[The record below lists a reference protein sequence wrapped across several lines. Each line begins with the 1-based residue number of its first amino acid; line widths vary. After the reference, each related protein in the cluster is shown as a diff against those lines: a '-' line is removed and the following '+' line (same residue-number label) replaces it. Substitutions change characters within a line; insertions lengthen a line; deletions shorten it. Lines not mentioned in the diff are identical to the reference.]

1 MATYGVQ
8 PNDTLSGIAQRFGIS
23 LADLLAANPQIADP
37 DLIVVGQ
44 VLTIPNGSGGD
55 PSPPPPS
62 GDLRARVLAEAAQRQ
77 GIPYRLDPP
86 PDGVNNL
93 DCSLFVLVAFRGA
106 GVPFPAGVRTAE
118 QIRQRCEPVEWG
130 AVQPGDLLFFEHSYE
145 PNEPPGPD
153 GRVASHVGISLGAG
167 TQRMWDC
174 HASSGESGG
183 PGVTQTDI
191 STDYWQQR
199 LFEARRPRQ
208 LPVVGAPPPPPP
220 VETRYRVTDDQV
232 RLRQEPGLAGQIL
245 AELGAGT
252 IVVALE
258 PATVPADGYDWQHV
272 RAPDGTVGWMATAFL
287 APLAPDADGAALS
300 DEPNHAFSF
309 AELKPHVEAAAAR
322 YGADPRVVAG
332 IIAQE
337 SGFTN
342 WRVHRDGTGHGLIG
356 LDDNGLLPDFERWAG
371 LTCGRGAAARSI
383 PPALQIAYLAK
394 TIGELTRQYGSA
406 YAAARV
412 WHRGPGLW
420 QDALGDRYESLIRGH
435 IEQLFGSMAIL
446 RTAPASGRSRGARR
460 PPSRPTRSR
469 RGRRGA

>member
-1 MATYGVQ
+1 MATYSVQ
-8 PNDTLSGIAQRFGIS
+8 PNDTLSGIAQRFSIS
-23 LADLLAANPQIADP
+23 LGELLAANPQITDP
-37 DLIVVGQ
+37 NLIVVGQ
-44 VLTIPNGSGGD
+44 PLTIPDGDGSA
-55 PSPPPPS
+55 PIPPPS
-62 GDLRARVLAEAAQRQ
+62 GDPRTRVLAEAARRQ
-77 GIPYRLDPP
+77 GIPYCINPP

-106 GVPFPAGVRTAE
+106 RLPFPAGVRTAE
-118 QIRQRCEPVEWG
+118 QIRQACDPIAWD
-130 AVQPGDLLFFEHSYE
+130 AVQPGDLLFFEHTYE

-153 GRVASHVGISLGAG
+153 GHVASHIGISLGAG

-174 HASSGESGG
+174 HCTMGDSGG
-183 PGVTQTDI
+183 PGVIQTDV

-208 LPVVGAPPPPPP
+208 LPAAGAAPPPPP
-220 VETRYRVTDDQV
+220 ETHYRVTDDQV
-232 RLRQEPGLAGQIL
+232 RLRREPGLAGQVL
-245 AELGAGT
+245 AEMDADTLL
-252 IVVALE
+252 VALE

-272 RAPDGTVGWMATAFL
+272 RALDGTVGWVATAFL
-287 APLAPDADGAALS
+287 APLTSAPSGVPLS
-300 DEPNHAFSF
+300 NEPDHAFSF
-309 AELKPHVEAAAAR
+309 AELAPCVEATAAR

-371 LTCGRGAAARSI
+371 LACGRGAGAICI
-383 PPALQIAYLAK
+383 PPALQIDYLAK
-394 TIGELTRQYGSA
+394 TIGELTRQYGSP

-420 QDALGDRYESLIRGH
+420 QDAQGDLYESLIRGH
-435 IEQLFGSMAIL
+435 IQRLFG
-446 RTAPASGRSRGARR
+446 
-460 PPSRPTRSR
+460 
-469 RGRRGA
+469 